1 MRKKKTLPLQIEGCS
16 FGEHIGIKS
25 VLYTKHIDIKSVL
38 CVERKPINSIVNM
51 EKLFERHDAY
61 LQGVQHK
68 EALAKKMTI

>member
-1 MRKKKTLPLQIEGCS
+1 MRFSCPFFLDEKEKDITFANRRVFL
-16 FGEHIGIKS
+16 GEHIG
-25 VLYTKHIDIKSVL
+25 IKSVL